1 MCVCVCVRACVSL
14 CVCVC
19 VRKGGGGNSGAHR
32 HIPMIDGAMNDTVL
46 NIGLPEVMSS
56 SILQADLRADTD
68 DGLEHGMLDLTGRLN
83 AI

>member
-1 MCVCVCVRACVSL
+1 
-14 CVCVC
+14 
-19 VRKGGGGNSGAHR
+19 
-32 HIPMIDGAMNDTVL
+32 MIDGAMNDTVL